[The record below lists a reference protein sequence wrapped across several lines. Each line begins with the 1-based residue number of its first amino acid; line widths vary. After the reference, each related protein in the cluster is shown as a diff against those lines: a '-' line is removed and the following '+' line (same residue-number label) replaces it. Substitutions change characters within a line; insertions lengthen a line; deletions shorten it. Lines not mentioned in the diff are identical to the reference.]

1 MGKLK
6 NIVHLSKEQLE
17 TLLLTGKVTADGI
30 TVNYTSD
37 DVHVIPIAEYDK
49 FMTTDTQQ
57 VITGAKDFRGGIT
70 VNGEPISR
78 KLYLHNIA
86 IFIEHANGM
95 NVYTGNIY
103 STVET
108 INSLESLYNVIGI
121 IEIVLF
127 ETTRRDY
134 VKLNFSKDTDGRF
147 TANIDSITGPE
158 YFTDGI
164 DSEIRVEE
172 IVREV

>member
-30 TVNYTSD
+30 TVNYTPD

-95 NVYTGNIY
+95 DIYTGNIY
-103 STVET
+103 STAAS
-108 INSLESLYNVIGI
+108 IISLDELYNII
-121 IEIVLF
+121 NNIEIVVYDSVNEKFIKISLF
-127 ETTRRDY
+127 EENSHVGVMVHGKTFENGVD
-134 VKLNFSKDTDGRF
+134 S
-147 TANIDSITGPE
+147 SIT
-158 YFTDGI
+158 
-164 DSEIRVEE
+164 VNE